1 MKLVCPCC
9 GYAADADGFIA
20 EIESGRAVALALKVP
35 SPLAGP
41 LMSYLRLFRPAQRH
55 LTGRKVEKLLAE
67 LLPMIAAGRIERHG
81 RQWVAPVDAWAAAM
95 EELAS
100 RRDKLTLPLHGHGY
114 LLEMLSGNANGQE
127 AARESKT
134 EDARRVGAHR
144 GSTDGGPRSYAP
156 VVKQQSA
163 PPPITQAIPPH
174 IREHFVNSG
183 LLKTTD
189 QSATGDTDE

>member
-127 AARESKT
+127 AARGIQDRGRAPRRRPSRHHRRRPALIR
-134 EDARRVGAHR
+134 ARR
-144 GSTDGGPRSYAP
+144 
-156 VVKQQSA
+156 
-163 PPPITQAIPPH
+163 QAAVSPAAGH
-174 IREHFVNSG
+174 
-183 LLKTTD
+183 
-189 QSATGDTDE
+189 TGDSAAHPGALRGQRIAQNNRSIRHRRHR